1 MDTFAL
7 CNANIVDCTGRDP
20 IPGGTLVVSGG
31 RIRDVG
37 PADRVAVPR
46 DARMVDVGGRTVMPG
61 LMDAHAHMAILE
73 AKISEYE
80 DKHPGAVFAYSVAR
94 NIKNTLMQGYTTI
107 RDTGG
112 CDWSFKE
119 SVSRGLIPGPR
130 MFVSNGP
137 ISQTGGHGDHRLRH
151 DRRREH
157 HEHPLMCGSSI
168 ADGADQVRLAA
179 RDQLRMGA
187 DQIKIMA
194 GGGAASPTDA
204 VEDPQYTVEELSAA
218 VYEARAVRK
227 YVCAHVYVPQGII
240 NCVQAGVRSVEHGNF
255 MDEESASLMKE
266 NDVFLVPTL
275 AIFEMS
281 SRYGRQNGAPESMLE
296 KINAVRDVGSLS
308 LEIAKSVGLKI
319 GSGSDVFGP
328 YVEGRA
334 LSLEL
339 QAEVLG
345 AMESLICATRNN
357 AELMGIA
364 DEVGTLEAGKL
375 ADVIVVDGDPLQDI
389 SILQDQQNVKVVL
402 QSGRVVKGEL

>member
-1 MDTFAL
+1 
-7 CNANIVDCTGRDP
+7 
-20 IPGGTLVVSGG
+20 
-31 RIRDVG
+31 
-37 PADRVAVPR
+37 
-46 DARMVDVGGRTVMPG
+46 
-61 LMDAHAHMAILE
+61 
-73 AKISEYE
+73 
-80 DKHPGAVFAYSVAR
+80 
-94 NIKNTLMQGYTTI
+94 
-107 RDTGG
+107 
-112 CDWSFKE
+112 
-119 SVSRGLIPGPR
+119 
-130 MFVSNGP
+130 
-137 ISQTGGHGDHRLRH
+137 
-151 DRRREH
+151 
-157 HEHPLMCGSSI
+157 MCGSSI

-240 NCVQAGVRSVEHGNF
+240 SCVQAGVRSIEHGNF

-296 KINAVRDVGSLS
+296 KINAVRDVGSQS

-328 YVEGRA
+328 YMEGRA

-345 AMESLICATRNN
+345 AMESLNLRHQEQCGTYGDRRRGGHPGGRQAGGRDCGGRGPATGHKHPCR
-357 AELMGIA
+357 
-364 DEVGTLEAGKL
+364 TR
-375 ADVIVVDGDPLQDI
+375 
-389 SILQDQQNVKVVL
+389 QNVKVVL
-402 QSGRVVKGEL
+402 QSGRVVKGEI

>member
-7 CNANIVDCTGRDP
+7 CNANIIDCTGRDP
-20 IPGGTLVVSGG
+20 ISGGTLVVSGS
-31 RIRDVG
+31 RIQDVG
-37 PADRVAVPR
+37 AADRVSVPR

-61 LMDAHAHMAILE
+61 LMDAHAHVALLE
-73 AKISEYE
+73 AKIAEYE
-80 DKHPGAVFAYSVAR
+80 DKHPGAVFAYSVAA

-119 SVSRGLIPGPR
+119 SVRRGLIPGPR
-130 MFVSNGP
+130 MFVSNGV

-151 DRRREH
+151 DRRSEH

-168 ADGADQVRLAA
+168 ADGADQVRFAA
-179 RDQLRMGA
+179 RWQLRTGA

-204 VEDPQYTVEELSAA
+204 VEDPQYTVAELAAA

-240 NCVQAGVRSVEHGNF
+240 NCVQAGVRSIEHGNF

-275 AIFEMS
+275 AIFELS
-281 SRYGRQNGAPESMLE
+281 SRYGRQNGAPESMLQ
-296 KINAVRDVGSLS
+296 KINTVRDVGSQS

-319 GSGSDVFGP
+319 GSGSDVSGP

-345 AMESLICATRNN
+345 AMGSLICATRNN
-357 AELMGIA
+357 AELMGIS

-389 SILQDQQNVKVVL
+389 SILQDQENVKVVL
-402 QSGRVVKGEL
+402 QSGRVVKGEI

>member
-7 CNANIVDCTGRDP
+7 CNANIIDCTGRDP
-20 IPGGTLVVSGG
+20 IFGGTLVVSGG
-31 RIRDVG
+31 RIQDVG
-37 PADRVAVPR
+37 AADRVSVPR
-46 DARMVDVGGRTVMPG
+46 DARMVDMGGRTVMPG
-61 LMDAHAHMAILE
+61 LMDAHAHMALLE
-73 AKISEYE
+73 ARIAEYE
-80 DKHPGAVFAYSVAR
+80 DKHPGAIFAYSVAK

-119 SVSRGLIPGPR
+119 SVMRGLIPGPR

-137 ISQTGGHGDHRLRH
+137 ISQTGGHGDHRQRH
-151 DRRREH
+151 DHRSEH
-157 HEHPLMCGSSI
+157 HDHPLMAGSAI

-179 RDQLRMGA
+179 REQLRRGA

-204 VEDPQYTVEELSAA
+204 VEDPQYTVEELAAA

-227 YVCAHVYVPQGII
+227 YVCAHVYVPEGIQ
-240 NCVQAGVRSVEHGNF
+240 NCIKAGVRSIGHGNF
-255 MDEESASLMKE
+255 MDEESASMMKE
-266 NDVFLVPTL
+266 KDLFLVPTL

-281 SRYGRQNGAPESMLE
+281 SRYGRENGAPESMLQ
-296 KINAVRDVGSLS
+296 KINSVRDVGAQS
-308 LEIAKSVGLKI
+308 LEIARSVGLKI

-339 QAEVLG
+339 QANVLG

-357 AELMGIA
+357 AELFGIQ

-375 ADVIVVDGDPLQDI
+375 ADVIVVDGDPLADI
-389 SILQDQQNVKVVL
+389 RILQDQDNVKVVL

>member
-1 MDTFAL
+1 MDTYAL
-7 CNANIVDCTGRDP
+7 CNANIIDCTGRDP
-20 IPGGTLVVSGG
+20 IVGGTLVVSGG
-31 RIRDVG
+31 RIQDVG
-37 PADRVAVPR
+37 AASSVSIPR
-46 DARMVDVGGRTVMPG
+46 DARMVDMGGRAVMPG
-61 LMDAHAHMAILE
+61 LMDAHAHVALLE
-73 AKISEYE
+73 ARIAEYE
-80 DKHPGAVFAYSVAR
+80 DKHPGAIFAYSVAR
-94 NIKNTLMQGYTTI
+94 NIENTLMQGYTTI

-119 SVSRGLIPGPR
+119 SVQRGLIPGPR

-137 ISQTGGHGDHRLRH
+137 ISQTGGHGDHRQRH
-151 DRRREH
+151 DRRSEH
-157 HEHPLMCGSSI
+157 HDHPLMAGSAI

-179 RDQLRMGA
+179 REQLRRGA
-187 DQIKIMA
+187 DQIKVMA

-204 VEDPQYTVEELSAA
+204 VEDPQYTVEELAAA

-227 YVCAHVYVPQGII
+227 YVCAHVYVPEGIQ
-240 NCVQAGVRSVEHGNF
+240 NCIKAGVRSIEHGNF
-255 MDEESASLMKE
+255 MDEESASMMKE

-281 SRYGRQNGAPESMLE
+281 SRYGRKNGAPESMIQ
-296 KINAVRDVGSLS
+296 KVNSVRDVGAQS
-308 LEIAKSVGLKI
+308 LEIASSVGLKI

-334 LSLEL
+334 LSLKL
-339 QAEVLG
+339 QANVLG

-357 AELMGIA
+357 AELLGIA

-389 SILQDQQNVKVVL
+389 SILQDQDNVQVVIQL
-402 QSGRVVKGEL
+402 GRVVKGEL

>member
-7 CNANIVDCTGRDP
+7 CNANIIDCTGRDP
-20 IPGGTLVVSGG
+20 IPGGTLVVRDG
-31 RIRDVG
+31 RIQDVG
-37 PADRVAVPR
+37 AADRVSVPR
-46 DARMVDVGGRTVMPG
+46 DSRMVDVGGRTVMPG
-61 LMDAHAHMAILE
+61 LMDAHAHMALLE
-73 AKISEYE
+73 ARIAEYE
-80 DKHPGAVFAYSVAR
+80 DKHPGAIFAYSVAK

-119 SVSRGLIPGPR
+119 SVMRGLIPGPR

-137 ISQTGGHGDHRLRH
+137 ISQTGGHGDHRQRH
-151 DRRREH
+151 DRRSEH
-157 HEHPLMCGSSI
+157 HDHPLMAGSAI

-179 RDQLRMGA
+179 REQLRRGA

-204 VEDPQYTVEELSAA
+204 VEDPQYTVEELAAA

-227 YVCAHVYVPQGII
+227 YVCAHVYVPEGIQ
-240 NCVQAGVRSVEHGNF
+240 NCIKAGVRSIEHGNF
-255 MDEESASLMKE
+255 MDEESASMMKE
-266 NDVFLVPTL
+266 KDLFLVPTL

-281 SRYGRQNGAPESMLE
+281 SRYGRENGAPESMLQ
-296 KINAVRDVGSLS
+296 KINSVRDVGAQS
-308 LEIAKSVGLKI
+308 LEIASSVGLKI

-339 QAEVLG
+339 QANVLG

-357 AELMGIA
+357 AELFGIQ

-389 SILQDQQNVKVVL
+389 SILQEQDNVKVVL

>member
-7 CNANIVDCTGRDP
+7 CNANIIDCTGRDP
-20 IPGGTLVVSGG
+20 IYGGTLVVSDG
-31 RIRDVG
+31 RIQDVG
-37 PADRVAVPR
+37 AADRVSAPR
-46 DARMVDVGGRTVMPG
+46 DARMVDMGGRTVMPG
-61 LMDAHAHMAILE
+61 LMDAHAHMALLE
-73 AKISEYE
+73 ARIAEYE
-80 DKHPGAVFAYSVAR
+80 DKHPGAIFAYSVAR

-119 SVSRGLIPGPR
+119 SVMRGLIPGPR

-137 ISQTGGHGDHRLRH
+137 ISQTGGHGDHRQRH
-151 DRRREH
+151 DHRSEH
-157 HEHPLMCGSSI
+157 HDHPLMAGSAI

-179 RDQLRMGA
+179 REQLRRGA

-204 VEDPQYTVEELSAA
+204 VEDPQYTVEELAAA

-227 YVCAHVYVPQGII
+227 YVCAHVYVPEGIQ
-240 NCVQAGVRSVEHGNF
+240 NCIKAGVRSIEHGNF
-255 MDEESASLMKE
+255 MDEESASMMKE
-266 NDVFLVPTL
+266 NDLFLVPTL

-281 SRYGRQNGAPESMLE
+281 SRYGRENGAPESMLQ
-296 KINAVRDVGSLS
+296 KINSVRDVGAQS
-308 LEIAKSVGLKI
+308 LEIARSVGLKI

-339 QAEVLG
+339 QANVLG

-357 AELMGIA
+357 AELFGIA
-364 DEVGTLEAGKL
+364 HEVGTLEAGKL
-375 ADVIVVDGDPLQDI
+375 ADVIVVDGDPLADI
-389 SILQDQQNVKVVL
+389 RILQNQDNVKVVL